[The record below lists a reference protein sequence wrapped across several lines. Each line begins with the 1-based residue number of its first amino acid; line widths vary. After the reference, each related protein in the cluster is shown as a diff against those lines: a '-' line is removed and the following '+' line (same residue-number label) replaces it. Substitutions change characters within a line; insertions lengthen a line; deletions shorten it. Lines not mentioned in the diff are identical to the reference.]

1 MEVIDTL
8 YAILSVL
15 VGLGILGGLHLLGR
29 VVNGREIM
37 VSFSKYESNAERIWS
52 CYQFLGTLL
61 FHNERLLETVEK
73 LKGRS
78 RSRNPRPSEACRV

>member
-29 VVNGREIM
+29 VVDGREIM
-37 VSFSKYESNAERIWS
+37 VSFAKYESNAERIWS
-52 CYQFLGTLL
+52 CYQFLVTM
-61 FHNERLLETVEK
+61 
-73 LKGRS
+73 KGYWR
-78 RSRNPRPSEACRV
+78 R